1 MIYLPVNDT
10 SRLPIMPPL
19 PFSSVVKRS
28 YSSQSRSTATGGS
41 PTPLQGYRSAVTTPP
56 VRKEHNLS
64 IPVSRSNLSNLTNDE
79 AMFSPC
85 CIRRSAVS
93 SKDPTY
99 VPPETSTSRRLLF
112 ERKYPPMPKLKS
124 VYTEAKKA
132 EYDGNIQL
140 AAELYLKAIAANDR
154 VDSSIKDYAGLLHM
168 KGDTKSAIDFMNSQ
182 EERHKT
188 SHGFRN
194 LLSQL
199 NAALERELSNEGS
212 ALPRVVLISIDALK
226 SRIIINYES
235 LRSLLPNCL
244 KISKLTFVNPIV
256 IEGIPRSSKVIAEFS
271 SHSAARK
278 AVMVSKHESVRC
290 VWAPENLIAC
300 NGIIAKDPIQ
310 LVQGGPKVD
319 ISFANVPLGFIDQE
333 WPKLLMGNGAHPQ
346 ASHHPEACS
355 PIRIP
360 ESTNTNLSPL
370 AFSEPRSTRIVTPSR
385 PRSMALDLTESHE
398 GSSCASMDWCMNTP
412 SPVKHMA
419 GFF

>member
-1 MIYLPVNDT
+1 MFYLPVSDT
-10 SRLPIMPPL
+10 LRFPKMPPL
-19 PFSSVVKRS
+19 PFSAVAKRS
-28 YSSQSRSTATGGS
+28 YSNQSASTATSGS
-41 PTPLQGYRSAVTTPP
+41 PTPLQGYRIAVSTSNAPND
-56 VRKEHNLS
+56 RNLS
-64 IPVSRSNLSNLTNDE
+64 LPVCRSNMSNLSNDE
-79 AMFSPC
+79 SGVSPC

-99 VPPETSTSRRLLF
+99 VPPETSTSRKLLF

-140 AAELYLKAIAANDR
+140 AAELYLKAIAASDR

-168 KGDTKSAIDFMNSQ
+168 KGETKAAIDFMNSQ
-182 EERHKT
+182 DERHKT

-212 ALPRVVLISIDALK
+212 TLPRIVLISIDAMK
-226 SRIIINYES
+226 SRMIINYES

-244 KISKLTFVNPIV
+244 KISKLIFVNPIV
-256 IEGIPRSSKVIAEFS
+256 IDGIPRSGKVVAEFS

-278 AVMVSKHESVRC
+278 AVMVTKHESVRC
-290 VWAPENLIAC
+290 VWAPENLVAS
-300 NGIIAKDPIQ
+300 NGIITKDPIQ
-310 LVQGGPKVD
+310 LVQGGPKVE
-319 ISFANVPLGFIDQE
+319 ISFANVPVGFIEQE

-346 ASHHPEACS
+346 SFHHSDACS
-355 PIRIP
+355 PICIP
-360 ESTNTNLSPL
+360 EPTNMSLSPL
-370 AFSEPRSTRIVTPSR
+370 AFSEPRPTRIVTPSR

-398 GSSCASMDWCMNTP
+398 GGSCASMDWCMNTP